1 MHSPMTLKILFATKY
16 PDTSTIIFSE
26 INNLILSNKFFFKFS
41 KYKYSI
47 HSFKLVINLNEV
59 LDCFV

>member
-1 MHSPMTLKILFATKY
+1 MHSPMTLKILFAIKY
-16 PDTSTIIFSE
+16 PDTLKLVTLFSV
-26 INNLILSNKFFFKFS
+26 INFFFKFS

-59 LDCFV
+59 LDCLV